1 MTIRIEE
8 ESERYQL
15 LLAENA
21 TTISLP
27 SLTIDDHIFDMTN
40 ISHLQVSTMLQ
51 IRLLTAHRNEMRSI
65 RENPIL
71 PEKVVPHPLDF
82 CSFAKFQTFTM
93 KLLHLAN

>member
-1 MTIRIEE
+1 MTIRVEE
-8 ESERYQL
+8 ESESYQL
-15 LLAENA
+15 LLPESA
-21 TTISLP
+21 IVSLP

-51 IRLLTAHRNEMRSI
+51 VRLLTAHRNEMRSI